1 MNKEVVIIG
10 GGILGGMMSN
20 GVSTLLPQSDSPLL
34 NLVFAGASA
43 FGATK
48 VNGTSTKD
56 NLLRGS
62 LMGSAV
68 VQALLAVKKV
78 ADKHLSS
85 KLTGTGKGTLFAK
98 GAVGLACP
106 FDEGLN
112 GQFMGGDGHVY
123 EIDEQGLNGT
133 FMDEAGNVFHTEEG
147 LNGSFMDEA
156 GNVFHTEEGL
166 NGVDDE
172 YEDGLHG
179 AESDVY
185 GEDERGLHGAEEEAL
200 YAELYQ

>member
-98 GAVGLACP
+98 GAIGLACP

-147 LNGSFMDEA
+147 LNGSEQ
-156 GNVFHTEEGL
+156 
-166 NGVDDE
+166 E
-172 YEDGLHG
+172 YLDEDGLHG

-185 GEDERGLHGAEEEAL
+185 GEDEHGLNGSDEEAL
-200 YAELYQ
+200 YSELYQ